1 MNNNTFRTTFNTP
14 KPPFKLSS
22 ASKTLLLGSCF
33 SDSIGEI
40 LTNLKTTSLSNPFG
54 TLFHP
59 LAIFD
64 AIDFAFGTK
73 QPNPLLTTQSYEV
86 WYHYQFHSNIKA
98 LNKAALNE
106 TIQQTIAE
114 THTFT
119 KTCDTFVLTLGS
131 AFVYRHLEEDTL
143 VANCHKTPQKAFNK
157 ELLTVETIVNRFKE
171 SYTASLK
178 DKKVI
183 LTVSPVRHIKDSIPL
198 NSVSKSIL
206 RLACHE
212 LSETFENVYYF
223 PSFEIM
229 NDDLRDYRFYKED
242 LIHPNEIAI
251 KYIWNEFLATMYS
264 KEDEHIFSKIERIN
278 NSLQHRPFNIES
290 LQHQQ
295 FMKLLLVE
303 MELLGGPFNF
313 SAEIE
318 HVKSQLI

>member
-1 MNNNTFRTTFNTP
+1 MNNTFRTAFNIP
-14 KPPFKLSS
+14 KPPFKLSATS
-22 ASKTLLLGSCF
+22 NTLLLGSCF
-33 SDSIGEI
+33 SDSIGDI
-40 LTNLKTTSLSNPFG
+40 LSKFKTNTLSNPFG

-64 AIDFAFGTK
+64 AIDFAFGSK
-73 QPNPLLTTQSYEV
+73 QPNPLLVTESYEV

-98 LNKAALNE
+98 LSPSSLAENV
-106 TIQQTIAE
+106 QQTIAN
-114 THTFT
+114 TQAFT
-119 KTCDTFVLTLGS
+119 KNCDTIILTLGS
-131 AFVYRHLEEDTL
+131 AFVYRLLEQDAL
-143 VANCHKTPQKAFNK
+143 VANCHKTPQKAFSK
-157 ELLTVETIVNRFKE
+157 ELLSIETIVNRFKE
-171 SYTASLK
+171 SYNASLR

-183 LTVSPVRHIKDSIPL
+183 LTVSPVRHIKDSISL

-212 LSETFENVYYF
+212 LSETHENVYYF

-251 KYIWNEFLATMYS
+251 KYIWNAFLSTFYS

-295 FMKLLLVE
+295 FLKLLLVE
-303 MELLGGPFNF
+303 MELLGDQFNF
-313 SAEIE
+313 AAEIE
-318 HVKSQLI
+318 HVKSQLV